1 MATISQSVQKLKST
15 DDLALPP
22 LPDRKLTFDEFF
34 DWCRG
39 YEKIRV
45 EWVDGEVVIMSPVDI
60 DHCRLKNFLSGI
72 LRIFAEEHDH
82 GLVFGS
88 MFICRLQTETREVAR
103 MPDIF
108 FLAADRSNLLKPT
121 YLDAAPDLVIE
132 IVSPDSI
139 DRDYRE
145 KYHDYESGGVREYW
159 LIDPLS
165 NQMKVWTRGAE
176 SGKFQPLLET
186 NGQFSSTVLPGFFLR
201 PEWLWREPLPKVMEI
216 LRVLRV

>member
-1 MATISQSVQKLKST
+1 MATISQPVQEMAST
-15 DDLALPP
+15 DDLTMPP

-39 YEKIRV
+39 YEKVRV
-45 EWVDGEVVIMSPVDI
+45 EWVDGEVVLMSPVSI
-60 DHCRLKNFLSGI
+60 DHSDLNDFLGVI
-72 LRIFAEEHDH
+72 LRIFVEHHDLGH
-82 GLVFGS
+82 VMAS
-88 MFICRLQTETREVAR
+88 EVMCRFKTTKREVGR
-103 MPDIF
+103 IPDIQVIAKGR
-108 FLAADRSNLLKPT
+108 LSLIKPT
-121 YLDAAPDLVIE
+121 YIDGAPDLVIE

-139 DRDYRE
+139 DRDYRQ

-165 NQMKVWTRGAE
+165 NQMKVWTRDAE